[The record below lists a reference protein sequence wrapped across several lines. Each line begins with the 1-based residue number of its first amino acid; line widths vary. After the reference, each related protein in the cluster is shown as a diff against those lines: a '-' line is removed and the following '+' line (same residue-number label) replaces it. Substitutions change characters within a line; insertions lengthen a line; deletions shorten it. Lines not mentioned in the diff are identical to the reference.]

1 MGRRMYSESQ
11 LNKMIDSKLQGLN
24 ARIPTDLA
32 SDDLPTASLIHLEQ
46 RSGSSSVVI
55 GDSVYL
61 KKILGNSIIGEGSID
76 LYNHHFKIDLRS
88 GKISF
93 CFTLLS
99 SKSIQ
104 GNSAANFEQLLGTTQ
119 KPISCS
125 GYLRKQD
132 GTESGV
138 FALDWKGTLSASK
151 LYLSDGSQVDFPG
164 NESVIYTDVVESV

>member
-11 LNKMIDSKLQGLN
+11 LNKMIDSKLQGFN

-46 RSGSSSVVI
+46 RKGSSSVVI

-61 KKILGNSIIGEGSID
+61 KKILGNSIIGEGNIG
-76 LYNHHFKIDLRS
+76 LYNHNIKIDVRS

-93 CFTLLS
+93 SVTIVS
-99 SKSIQ
+99 SKNIQ
-104 GNSAANFEQLLGTTQ
+104 GTNAANFEQLLGTTQ

-125 GYLRKQD
+125 GYFRKQD
-132 GTESGV
+132 GTGVDV

-151 LYLSDGSQVDFPG
+151 LYLSDGSHVDFPSG
-164 NESVIYTDVVESV
+164 EVVTYTDVVESV

>member
-11 LNKMIDSKLQGLN
+11 LNKMIDSKLAGFN
-24 ARIPTDLA
+24 ARIPTDLEA
-32 SDDLPTASLIHLEQ
+32 DDQPNASLIHL
-46 RSGSSSVVI
+46 RNNSVII

-76 LYNHHFKIDLRS
+76 LYNHNIKIDTRS

-93 CFTLLS
+93 CFTLVS

-104 GNSAANFEQLLGTTQ
+104 SNSAQNFEQLLGTTQ

-125 GYLRKQD
+125 GYFRKQD
-132 GTESGV
+132 GTEAGI
-138 FALDWKGTLSASK
+138 FALDWKGTLAASK
-151 LYLSDGSQVDFPG
+151 LYLSDGTHVDFPAA
-164 NESVIYTDVVESV
+164 EVVTYTDVVESV

>member
-11 LNKMIDSKLQGLN
+11 LNKMIDSKLAGFN

-76 LYNHHFKIDLRS
+76 LYNHHIKIDARS
-88 GKISF
+88 GKLSC
-93 CFTLLS
+93 CFTIVS

-104 GNSAANFEQLLGTTQ
+104 GTSAAHFEQLLGTTQ

-132 GTESGV
+132 GTEATIY
-138 FALDWKGTLSASK
+138 ALDWKGTLQASK
-151 LYLSDGSQVDFPG
+151 LYLTDGAHVDFPAG
-164 NESVIYTDVVESV
+164 EVVIYTDVVESV

>member
-11 LNKMIDSKLQGLN
+11 LNKMIDSKLAGLK

-46 RSGSSSVVI
+46 RKGSSSVVI

-76 LYNHHFKIDLRS
+76 LYNHHIKIDVRS
-88 GKISF
+88 GKLSL
-93 CFTLLS
+93 CLTLVN

-104 GNSAANFEQLLGTTQ
+104 GTNAANFEQLLGSTQ

-125 GYLRKQD
+125 GYFRKQD

-138 FALDWKGTLSASK
+138 FAIDWKGTLSASK
-151 LYLSDGSQVDFPG
+151 LYLTDGAHVDFPAG
-164 NESVIYTDVVESV
+164 EVVTYTDVVESV

>member
-11 LNKMIDSKLQGLN
+11 LNKMIDSKLNGHD

-32 SDDLPTASLIHLEQ
+32 SDDLPNASLIHLEH

-61 KKILGNSIIGEGSID
+61 KKILGNSIIGEGSVD
-76 LYNHHFKIDLRS
+76 LYNHHIKIDVRS

-93 CFTLLS
+93 CFTLVS
-99 SKSIQ
+99 TKSVQ
-104 GNSAANFEQLLGTTQ
+104 GNSAQNFEQLLGTTQ

-125 GYLRKQD
+125 GYFRKQD
-132 GTESGV
+132 GTESGI

-151 LYLSDGSQVDFPG
+151 LYLSDGASVDFPAG
-164 NESVIYTDVVESV
+164 EVVIYTDVVESV

>member
-1 MGRRMYSESQ
+1 MGRKMYSESQ
-11 LNKMIDSKLQGLN
+11 INKMIDSKLAGFN

-46 RSGSSSVVI
+46 RSGTSSVVI

-76 LYNHHFKIDLRS
+76 LYNHHIKIDARS
-88 GKISF
+88 GKISL
-93 CFTLLS
+93 CLTLVS
-99 SKSIQ
+99 SKSVQ

-125 GYLRKQD
+125 GYFRKQD
-132 GTESGV
+132 GTEASV
-138 FALDWKGTLSASK
+138 FAIDWKGTLAASR
-151 LYLSDGSQVDFPG
+151 LYLTNGASVDFPSG
-164 NESVIYTDVVESV
+164 ESVIYTDIVESV

>member
-11 LNKMIDSKLQGLN
+11 LNKMIDSKLEGFN

-61 KKILGNSIIGEGSID
+61 KKILGNSIIGEGNID
-76 LYNHHFKIDLRS
+76 LYNHHIKIDVRS
-88 GKISF
+88 GKISL
-93 CFTLLS
+93 CLTLVS
-99 SKSIQ
+99 SNSIQ
-104 GNSAANFEQLLGTTQ
+104 GTNAANFEQLLGTTQ

-125 GYLRKQD
+125 GYFRKQD
-132 GTESGV
+132 GTEAGV

-151 LYLSDGSQVDFPG
+151 LYLSDGAHIDFPAG
-164 NESVIYTDVVESV
+164 EVVTYTDVVESV

>member
-11 LNKMIDSKLQGLN
+11 INKMIDSKLDGHD

-32 SDDLPTASLIHLEQ
+32 ADDQPTASLIHLEH
-46 RSGSSSVVI
+46 RSANSTVVI
-55 GDSVYL
+55 GDSIYL

-76 LYNHHFKIDLRS
+76 WYNHNIKVDVRT

-93 CFTLLS
+93 CFTIVS
-99 SKSIQ
+99 AKSIQ
-104 GNSAANFEQLLGTTQ
+104 ANSAQNFEQLLGTTQ

-125 GYLRKQD
+125 GYFRKQD
-132 GTESGV
+132 GTEAAV

-151 LYLSDGSQVDFPG
+151 LYLSDGAHVDFPSA
-164 NESVIYTDVVESV
+164 EVVIYTDVVESV

>member
-11 LNKMIDSKLQGLN
+11 LNKMIDSQLKGFN

-32 SDDLPTASLIHLEQ
+32 ADDLPTASLIHLEH
-46 RSGSSSVVI
+46 RSGHSSVVI

-76 LYNHHFKIDLRS
+76 LYHHNIKIDAKS
-88 GKISF
+88 GKLSL
-93 CFTLLS
+93 CFTLVS
-99 SKSIQ
+99 SKSIT
-104 GNSAANFEQLLGTTQ
+104 GTSAQNFEQLLGTTQ

-132 GTESGV
+132 GTEAGI

-151 LYLSDGSQVDFPG
+151 LYLTSGASVDFPG
-164 NESVIYTDVVESV
+164 NESIRYTDVVEGV

>member
-1 MGRRMYSESQ
+1 MGRKMYSESQ
-11 LNKMIDSKLQGLN
+11 LNNMIDSKLKGFN

-46 RSGSSSVVI
+46 RSGNSSVVI

-61 KKILGNSIIGEGSID
+61 KKIFGNSIIGEGSIG
-76 LYNHHFKIDLRS
+76 LYNHHIKIDAKS
-88 GKISF
+88 GKLSC
-93 CFTLLS
+93 CFTLVS

-104 GNSAANFEQLLGTTQ
+104 GTSAANFEQLLGTTQ

-132 GTESGV
+132 GTEAGV
-138 FALDWKGTLSASK
+138 LSLDWKGTLSASK
-151 LYLSDGSQVDFPG
+151 LYLSNGASVDFPSG
-164 NESVIYTDVVESV
+164 ESIRYTDVVESV

>member
-11 LNKMIDSKLQGLN
+11 LNKMIDSKLAGFN

-46 RSGSSSVVI
+46 RSGSSSVDI

-76 LYNHHFKIDLRS
+76 LYNHNIKIDVRS
-88 GKISF
+88 GKISL
-93 CFTLLS
+93 CFTVVS

-104 GNSAANFEQLLGTTQ
+104 GTNAANFEQLLGTTQ

-125 GYLRKQD
+125 GYFRKQD
-132 GTESGV
+132 GTEAGV
-138 FALDWKGTLSASK
+138 FAIDWKGTLSASK
-151 LYLSDGSQVDFPG
+151 LYLTDGAHVDFPAG
-164 NESVIYTDVVESV
+164 ESVIYTDIVESV